1 MQTSRWPT
9 GHTELTNGPIRVQ
22 VETIEHLFSA
32 IDPMP
37 MRQRDLDAEIED
49 WVVTWAE
56 ELPRDHEIVLEVL
69 VGDESWIGVE
79 ESVEAGIRHNFS
91 YREWST
97 GRRLARL
104 MRDGRISLMIGLT
117 ALIALTAA
125 GRLIEAANGGT
136 SLGILEEGLVV
147 AGWVAMWRPMEIFL
161 YEWWP
166 IRRERRIHRRLAAA
180 VVVFSTAS
188 DGEHPGTGG

>member
-1 MQTSRWPT
+1 MQTDRWPS

-37 MRQRDLDAEIED
+37 MRQRDLDTEIED
-49 WVVTWAE
+49 WMVTWAE
-56 ELPRDHEIVLEVL
+56 ELPRDHEIVLEVS
-69 VGDESWIGVE
+69 VGDHSWIGLE
-79 ESVEAGIRHNFS
+79 EPVEAGIRNNFS

-104 MRDGRISLMIGLT
+104 MRDGRISLVIGLA
-117 ALIALTAA
+117 ALIALTTA

-136 SLGILEEGLVV
+136 FLRIVEEGLGV

-166 IRRERRIHRRLAAA
+166 IRRERRIYRRLAAA
-180 VVVFSTAS
+180 VVVFSTAGDAGVPS
-188 DGEHPGTGG
+188 G